1 MQDTFLWQG
10 IFLLSWTLNDESE
23 SEEDDESAIREHN
36 HRIIEEYSKN
46 VPNSYVVILDSMRQT
61 FRTTRDHVLS
71 GMPTA
76 IIFEQYP
83 VFDDADWVCMHNAI

>member
-10 IFLLSWTLNDESE
+10 IFLLSWIPNDESE

-46 VPNSYVVILDSMRQT
+46 LPSHGVILDSMRRT
-61 FRTTRDHVLS
+61 FRTRRDHVLG

-76 IIFEQYP
+76 TIFEQYP